1 MLFQRVIFY
10 FLPWDPGEL
19 LHFTAKWWILE
30 QLVKRRQSSIV
41 YKITSQSL
49 ESRETYYKYVSILA
63 DYHRKEEEYIYYS
76 EN

>member
-30 QLVKRRQSSIV
+30 QLVKGTQSSIV

-49 ESRETYYKYVSILA
+49 KSRENFNEHDSFLA
-63 DYHRKEEEYIYYS
+63 DYHRAEDI
-76 EN
+76 